1 MHLKFSVPET
11 LELYAFM
18 RFHPVFVFN
27 SHTLQPFL
35 VGDVDGLLQKLAYIE
50 AINPFG
56 PTLRQLAA
64 EPPNPSGVPGLGCGH

>member
-11 LELYAFM
+11 LELYGFI

-27 SHTLQPFL
+27 SHTHAYL
-35 VGDVDGLLQKLAYIE
+35 VCDVDGLLQKLAYVE
-50 AINPFG
+50 AINLG